1 MNIEVF
7 IIKLYIMR
15 NRLTE
20 RDLSRIVRHVI
31 KEQEEGKDFC
41 EDAKVDKADTM
52 RHLQILEDIK
62 NMTKKHDQ
70 LVVDCDLD
78 AVMSFILMFEPI
90 VEKYNALIQLDIDG
104 IDAEKY
110 IKHLKKK
117 YNI

>member
-1 MNIEVF
+1 
-7 IIKLYIMR
+7 MR

-20 RDLSRIVRHVI
+20 RDLTRLVRHII
-31 KEQEEGKDFC
+31 KEQEEGDDFC
-41 EDAKVDKADTM
+41 KDAKVDKADAM

-62 NMTKKHDQ
+62 NMTKKHDK
-70 LVVDCDLD
+70 LIVDCDLD
-78 AVMSFILMFEPI
+78 AVMSFILLFEPI
-90 VEKYNALIQLDIDG
+90 VEKYTALIQLDIDG

>member
-1 MNIEVF
+1 
-7 IIKLYIMR
+7 MR

-20 RDLSRIVRHVI
+20 RDLSRIVKRVI
-31 KEQEEGKDFC
+31 NEQEEGDDFC
-41 EDAKVDKADTM
+41 KDAVVDETHAM

-62 NMTKKHDQ
+62 NMTEKHDR
-70 LVVDCDLD
+70 LISDCNLD

-90 VEKYNALIQLDIDG
+90 VEKYNTLMQLDIEG
-104 IDAEKY
+104 IDVGKY

>member
-1 MNIEVF
+1 
-7 IIKLYIMR
+7 MR

-20 RDLSRIVRHVI
+20 RDLSRIVRHII
-31 KEQEEGKDFC
+31 KEQEEGDDFC
-41 EDAKVDKADTM
+41 KDAKVDKADTM

-62 NMTKKHDQ
+62 NMTKKHEK

-104 IDAEKY
+104 IDAQKY

>member
-1 MNIEVF
+1 
-7 IIKLYIMR
+7 MR

-20 RDLSRIVRHVI
+20 RDLSRIVRYVI
-31 KEQEEGKDFC
+31 KEQEEGDDFC
-41 EDAKVDKADTM
+41 KNAKVSKADTM
-52 RHLQILEDIK
+52 RHLQVLDDIK

-70 LVVDCDLD
+70 LVGDCDLD

>member
-1 MNIEVF
+1 
-7 IIKLYIMR
+7 MR

-31 KEQEEGKDFC
+31 KEQEEGDDFC
-41 EDAKVDKADTM
+41 KNAKVDKADTM

-62 NMTKKHDQ
+62 NMTKKHDK

>member
-1 MNIEVF
+1 
-7 IIKLYIMR
+7 MR

-20 RDLSRIVRHVI
+20 RDLTRLVRHII
-31 KEQEEGKDFC
+31 KEQEEGDDFC
-41 EDAKVDKADTM
+41 KNAKVDTADVM

-62 NMTKKHDQ
+62 NMTKKHAK
-70 LVVDCDLD
+70 LIVDCDLD

-104 IDAEKY
+104 IDAQKY

>member
-1 MNIEVF
+1 
-7 IIKLYIMR
+7 MR

-20 RDLSRIVRHVI
+20 RDLTRLVRHII
-31 KEQEEGKDFC
+31 KEQEEGDDFC
-41 EDAKVDKADTM
+41 KDAKVDKADTM

-62 NMTKKHDQ
+62 NMTKKHEK

-104 IDAEKY
+104 IDAQKY

>member
-1 MNIEVF
+1 
-7 IIKLYIMR
+7 MR

-31 KEQEEGKDFC
+31 KEQDEGDDFC
-41 EDAKVDKADTM
+41 ENAKVDNADIT
-52 RHLQILEDIK
+52 RHLQVLEDIK

-70 LVVDCDLD
+70 LIVDCDLD
-78 AVMSFILMFEPI
+78 TVVSFILMFEPI
-90 VEKYNALIQLDIDG
+90 VEKYNELIQLDIDG

-117 YNI
+117 YDI

>member
-1 MNIEVF
+1 
-7 IIKLYIMR
+7 MR

-20 RDLSRIVRHVI
+20 RDLTRLVRHII
-31 KEQEEGKDFC
+31 KEQEEGDDFC
-41 EDAKVDKADTM
+41 KDAKVDKADAM

-62 NMTKKHDQ
+62 NMTKKHDK
-70 LVVDCDLD
+70 LIVDCDLD

-104 IDAEKY
+104 IDAQKY

>member
-1 MNIEVF
+1 
-7 IIKLYIMR
+7 MR

-20 RDLSRIVRHVI
+20 RDLSRIVRHII
-31 KEQEEGKDFC
+31 KEQEEGDDFC
-41 EDAKVDKADTM
+41 KDAKVDKADVM

-62 NMTKKHDQ
+62 NMTKKHAN
-70 LVVDCDLD
+70 LVVDCNLD

-104 IDAEKY
+104 IDAQKY

>member
-1 MNIEVF
+1 
-7 IIKLYIMR
+7 MR

-20 RDLSRIVRHVI
+20 RDLTRLVRHII
-31 KEQEEGKDFC
+31 KEQEEGDDFC
-41 EDAKVDKADTM
+41 KDAKVDKADTM

-62 NMTKKHDQ
+62 NMTKKHEK

>member
-1 MNIEVF
+1 
-7 IIKLYIMR
+7 MR

-20 RDLSRIVRHVI
+20 RDLTRLVRHII
-31 KEQEEGKDFC
+31 KEQEEGDDFC
-41 EDAKVDKADTM
+41 KDAKVDKADTM

>member
-1 MNIEVF
+1 
-7 IIKLYIMR
+7 MR

-20 RDLSRIVRHVI
+20 RDLSRIVRHII
-31 KEQEEGKDFC
+31 KEQEEGDDFC
-41 EDAKVDKADTM
+41 KDAKVDKADTM

-62 NMTKKHDQ
+62 NMTKKHEK